1 VVEDLTDRLDVGQ
14 RYLLMRVKP
23 DPSRS
28 HHSLFMK
35 HLLPMVIL
43 ACVALSGCSSLLPRS
58 SSDTD
63 GRFSTFESAQAAAQR
78 IVPMQTQVSE
88 LKGLGFDPE
97 GGANVTLI
105 PYPDIVARLAP
116 YPTLP
121 LSALDPGVRECVE
134 AQAACW
140 GYLFHFERQNRRRTG
155 GFWLDFLNIRRTTEV
170 SGWSFQ
176 ALVVSD
182 STVLF
187 RNFAGQAQIDRVERQ
202 CNPLGP
208 FQPAGEGAGAML
220 MR

>member
-1 VVEDLTDRLDVGQ
+1 LTDGLDVGQ

-88 LKGLGFDPE
+88 LKGLGFDPD
-97 GGANVTLI
+97 GGANVILI
-105 PYPDIVARLAP
+105 
-116 YPTLP
+116 
-121 LSALDPGVRECVE
+121 S
-134 AQAACW
+134 
-140 GYLFHFERQNRRRTG
+140 
-155 GFWLDFLNIRRTTEV
+155 
-170 SGWSFQ
+170 
-176 ALVVSD
+176 
-182 STVLF
+182 
-187 RNFAGQAQIDRVERQ
+187 
-202 CNPLGP
+202 LGP